1 MQPEIR
7 GGAERAARGTSIATP
22 AVLPRWLLA
31 AALVLAGALHAG
43 SVAWPWGGQAL
54 WWLQLLALAA
64 GVWLIGQ
71 PVAGGDSR
79 KRAFRAGFLR
89 GWLFALAWLCTTFW
103 WLYVSMHTYGGMP
116 PWLAGGAVVLLAAGL
131 SLYYA
136 LAAGLWLAWRK
147 AHPFRPWGGLLF
159 AALWL
164 LAELCRGVLFTG
176 FPWGAAGY
184 AHVDGPLSGFAPWL
198 GVYGIGF
205 VAAWF
210 AAGLGQ
216 MLWKLPLGHGAHL
229 PSPATPRGTVVLALG
244 TLGLGLVLQQA
255 VNPGLTRS
263 AGDRPLRVELL
274 QGNIPQN
281 EKFHPNGGVLV
292 ALEWYG
298 AQLGASSSDLVVI
311 PETAIPMLPQQLPP
325 DYWQALQHRFAMGD
339 QAALLGMPA
348 GNADTGYA
356 NAVVGMAPGGVR
368 TIGGTRQAELALPP
382 AALPE
387 YSYAKHHL
395 VPFGEF
401 IPYGFQ
407 WFVDMMQMPL
417 GNFQRGALSQP
428 RLLWQNQRIQP
439 NICYEDLFGE
449 ELAASFG
456 EPGVAPTVL
465 VNVSN
470 IAWFGD
476 TVAIDQHR
484 HISRMRAI
492 ELGRP
497 MLRATNTGATAII
510 DHAGRVQ
517 QELPR
522 LQRAVL
528 FGEVEGRD
536 GVTPFAWWAA
546 RMGLAP
552 LWLLGLI
559 VAAVL
564 LLGLRRR

>member
-103 WLYVSMHTYGGMP
+103 WLYVSMHTYGGML

-184 AHVDGPLSGFAPWL
+184 AHVDGSLSGFAPWL

-229 PSPATPRGTVVLALG
+229 PSPATPRGTMVLALG

-274 QGNIPQN
+274 QAISRRTR
-281 EKFHPNGGVLV
+281 
-292 ALEWYG
+292 
-298 AQLGASSSDLVVI
+298 SSS
-311 PETAIPMLPQQLPP
+311 PTAGC
-325 DYWQALQHRFAMGD
+325 WWHWS
-339 QAALLGMPA
+339 
-348 GNADTGYA
+348 
-356 NAVVGMAPGGVR
+356 
-368 TIGGTRQAELALPP
+368 GTARSLAPP
-382 AALPE
+382 APIW
-387 YSYAKHHL
+387 S
-395 VPFGEF
+395 
-401 IPYGFQ
+401 
-407 WFVDMMQMPL
+407 
-417 GNFQRGALSQP
+417 
-428 RLLWQNQRIQP
+428 
-439 NICYEDLFGE
+439 
-449 ELAASFG
+449 
-456 EPGVAPTVL
+456 
-465 VNVSN
+465 
-470 IAWFGD
+470 
-476 TVAIDQHR
+476 
-484 HISRMRAI
+484 
-492 ELGRP
+492 
-497 MLRATNTGATAII
+497 
-510 DHAGRVQ
+510 
-517 QELPR
+517 
-522 LQRAVL
+522 
-528 FGEVEGRD
+528 
-536 GVTPFAWWAA
+536 
-546 RMGLAP
+546 
-552 LWLLGLI
+552 
-559 VAAVL
+559 
-564 LLGLRRR
+564 

>member
-1 MQPEIR
+1 MPPEAVTR
-7 GGAERAARGTSIATP
+7 RDRAAAAPAAVRGLS
-22 AVLPRWLLA
+22 VWLL
-31 AALVLAGALHAG
+31 LAGVLHAG
-43 SVAWPWGGQAL
+43 SIAWPWSGQAL

-64 GVWLIGQ
+64 AVWLIGQ

-79 KRAFRAGFLR
+79 RRAFRAGFLR
-89 GWLFALAWLCTTFW
+89 GWLFAVAWLCTTFW

-116 PWLAGGAVVLLAAGL
+116 AWLAGGAVLLLAAAL
-131 SLYYA
+131 ALYYA
-136 LAAGLWLAWRK
+136 LAAGVWLAWRA
-147 AHPFRPWGGLLF
+147 AHPHRPWGGLLF
-159 AALWL
+159 GALWL

-176 FPWGAAGY
+176 FPWGAGGY
-184 AHVDGPLSGFAPWL
+184 AHVEGPLAGFAPWL

-210 AAGLGQ
+210 AAGLAQ
-216 MLWKLPLGHGAHL
+216 MLGKLCIGRMPHL
-229 PSPATPRGTVVLALG
+229 PAPATPRGTLALALG
-244 TLGLGLVLQQA
+244 TIGLGLVLQQA
-255 VNPGLTRS
+255 VNPGLTRG
-263 AGDRPLRVELL
+263 AGERPLSVELL

-281 EKFHPNGGVLV
+281 EKFQPNGGVLV
-292 ALEWYG
+292 ALQWYG
-298 AQLGASSSDLVVI
+298 AQLGASRSDLVVI
-311 PETAIPMLPQQLPP
+311 PETALPMLPQQLPS
-325 DYWQALQHRFAMGD
+325 DYWQALQQRFATGG
-339 QAALLGMPA
+339 QAALLGLPA

-356 NAVVGMAPGGVR
+356 NAVVGMAPGGVH
-368 TIGGTRQAELALPP
+368 TLGGTRQAELALPP

-428 RLLWQNQRIQP
+428 RLLWQGQRIQP

-456 EPGVAPTVL
+456 EAGTAPTVL

-484 HISRMRAI
+484 HISRMRAM

-528 FGEVEGRD
+528 AGDVQGREGI
-536 GVTPFAWWAA
+536 TPFAWWAA
-546 RMGLAP
+546 RFGLAP
-552 LWLLGLI
+552 LWLLGLM
-559 VAAVL
+559 VAGLL
-564 LLGLRRR
+564 LLGPRRR